1 MEIKHKNFIQRLTM
15 PLPELEAYYRERRR
29 ERFEKALPFAGVKLR
44 KILHPVLVWGMKGK
58 HILDKQKVT
67 ILGDKR
73 IQTNRPVVYAAT
85 HIGWDDIEMI
95 LSSIGDHAY
104 LFWGDPH
111 EMYRDIN
118 GFLLDVN
125 GIVVCDTGD
134 KSDRYIGKEV
144 CVKWLDQGGDLL
156 IFPEGAWNITESLP
170 VMPLYTGAAEM
181 AIRTGAEIIPLAIE
195 RYEQNYTINI
205 GRNITVSDLHLEQ
218 KQQLTE
224 TLRDAIAA
232 LKWEIWESQ
241 PQTKRAEIPPDYRLQ
256 VLQELQEVQEQMH
269 GVYTM
274 EDIEVTRYHTKEEME
289 QKDAFAHLDKLIPCK
304 ENAFLFRKR

>member
-1 MEIKHKNFIQRLTM
+1 MIRKNFIHRLTM
-15 PLPELEAYYRERRR
+15 PLPELEAYYRERRK
-29 ERFEKALPFAGVKLR
+29 ERFEKDVPFGGVKLR
-44 KILHPVLVWGMKGK
+44 RVLHPVLVWGMKVK
-58 HILDKQKVT
+58 HILGKQKVT

-73 IQTNRPVVYAAT
+73 IPTERSVVYAAT

-118 GFLLDVN
+118 GLLLDIN

-134 KSDRYIGKEV
+134 KSDRYIGKET
-144 CVKWLDQGGDLL
+144 CVKWLGQGGNLL
-156 IFPEGAWNITESLP
+156 IFPEGAWNVTESLP
-170 VMPLYTGAAEM
+170 VMPLYSGAAEM
-181 AIRTGAEIIPLAIE
+181 AIRTGAEIVPLAIE
-195 RYEQNYTINI
+195 RYGQDYTINI
-205 GRNITVSDLHLEQ
+205 GRNIPASNLTLEQ
-218 KQQLTE
+218 KHQLTE
-224 TLRDAIAA
+224 TLRDAITA

-256 VLQELQEVQEQMH
+256 ELQELQEQMH

-274 EDIEVTRYHTKEEME
+274 EDIEVTRFHTKAEIA
-289 QKDAFAHLDKLIPCK
+289 QTDVASVLDKLIPCR
-304 ENAFLFRKR
+304 ENAFLFRRRN